1 MGTKTLTGET
11 IGEVVTLALY
21 DGSDWH
27 VLLVDS
33 SGRVIAQAGND
44 GTNNQYLKCNSS
56 GQLEIEVKGAA

>member
-1 MGTKTLTGET
+1 MSSKTFTDES
-11 IGEVVTLALY
+11 IAEVVTIALY

-44 GTNNQYLKCNSS
+44 GTNNQFLKCNSS